1 MNVFNKTKGAI
12 SIFLVIIL
20 VPMMTVSSLFV
31 DAGKVKLARG
41 VAESAGDLTLN
52 TALTD
57 YDTMLKDM
65 YGLFATAQDTEELF
79 EKLEDYYRTCIISS
93 GVSAE
98 DADGYVDQIMAQLGL
113 VSESDNTSDVLNM
126 ELVDFNVSKRSD
138 ATLANPT
145 IIKKQIVD
153 FMKYRAPINTGLS
166 FISSLQSFS
175 TLDKQTELVDK
186 RQSYYE
192 EQESVM
198 RSAQEAWKYINKYNQ
213 SGFVQNDNYFTT
225 MKSNFSNY
233 PDEYNEIAK
242 KIIKDLYDTQSYDTF
257 SPYSYTIV
265 SEEIEVGDSKETVP
279 VFYLNRNKTS
289 KKQLYTELT
298 TYSKSKPATA
308 DNVKTALTQ
317 YYSAYNA
324 VNTAQEKL
332 LVYNDNTYGLQYL
345 VQTNRQ
351 SLYKNWVMAMV
362 KLYEKYNTL
371 RHTVAYTGETE
382 SGASVM
388 TVKAK
393 ICGSN
398 SEKAYSEYYS
408 DMMNKFDSLAAVFN
422 TQLSNYNSKLQS
434 YANGIGNSTSTSNT
448 EQSITSLYNEV
459 AGYHKT
465 ISDAKSNL
473 ETAVLHLNAV
483 YNGVK
488 AGGTLDNKQAEW
500 KGVADDE
507 DLKNTSMAKQD
518 LAEINSLST
527 YLDPED
533 VQVLINRLNNII
545 GHLED
550 LLGQI
555 DSYTFFGTKIVEI
568 SDYTTL
574 VTLLKNKIGD
584 SNLKNVP
591 TGKTELQNKV
601 NTWLDGKFVIG
612 EAVDVSWE
620 NQSNTQANL
629 IKDKPN
635 FYSYLYTHFNEG
647 SVSTSTVEKT
657 EDKENGENLYN
668 NYKNNASE
676 TASEDANSADDG
688 NVNNENELNSLSG
701 RPSLNAGN
709 DAKTAAAE
717 VKTDDSAVSDTSKS
731 LSSMFSSLSAAVV
744 DMGTDLRDKLYIAD
758 YILSMFSYDT
768 IEKEFAVKNPGE
780 EVKLQTL
787 TLVPINAENN
797 FAYGKEVEYIIYGG
811 TNASNLTKAYGS
823 IFGIRFGFNLIYA
836 FSDSSIRDTAF
847 AIATP
852 ISAATLGVIPV
863 PLIQAAIIIGVAC
876 CESALDLNDLR
887 NGESVPLFKNSQSW
901 KCSIKGL
908 ISEVKAEVGN
918 AIKEVSSAAIDTGL
932 EELNELLD
940 MTDEE
945 LTAYIQ
951 GGTDDVIDAVSASYD
966 SVITQHANTAIQ
978 KLTTLCTNAI
988 EENMINPNE
997 DKMIQY
1003 VTDGLDAWLKEEAS
1017 GVDVSSDLGYIVKS
1031 EAAEIIKQDYIQ
1043 YVIDELS
1050 KNVTSAQN
1058 AVAETANAINEIIIR
1073 LRNKISDQILYYSED
1088 ILIYKEKMI
1097 DQVRNSM
1104 EGGAENLK
1112 ETLNS
1117 KIDGIFGTSS
1127 KKGSTNTT
1135 GMSSLLSFSYSDYLR
1150 LFLMIGLYTNE
1161 EGILLRTADV
1171 IQANMAK
1178 KTGDTAY
1185 RLSNSSVYVEI
1196 DATIQVKPTLLAL
1209 PLFADVEG
1217 NPSSNQSWYTFEYN
1231 SIKGY

>member
-1 MNVFNKTKGAI
+1 MKFFNKTKGAI

-79 EKLEDYYRTCIISS
+79 GKLEDYYRTCITSS

-113 VSESDNTSDVLNM
+113 VSESDDTSDVLNM

-153 FMKYRAPINTGLS
+153 FMKYRAPVNTGLS

-233 PDEYNEIAK
+233 SDEYNEIAE

-257 SPYSYTIV
+257 SPSSYTIV

-298 TYSKSKPATA
+298 AYSESKPATA

-332 LVYNDNTYGLQYL
+332 LEYNDNTYGLQYL

-351 SLYKNWVMAMV
+351 NLYNNWVTAMV

-371 RHTVAYTGETE
+371 RHTVAYAGETE

-398 SEKAYSEYYS
+398 SENAYTEKYS

-448 EQSITSLYNEV
+448 KQSITSLYNEV
-459 AGYHKT
+459 AGYRKT

-488 AGGTLDNKQAEW
+488 AGGTLENKQAEW

-527 YLDPED
+527 YLDPDD
-533 VQVLINRLNNII
+533 VQALINRLNNII

-574 VTLLKNKIGD
+574 VNLLKNKIGD

-601 NTWLDGKFVIG
+601 NTWLDGKFVVG

-668 NYKNNASE
+668 SIKDKS
-676 TASEDANSADDG
+676 SSSA
-688 NVNNENELNSLSG
+688 NNEASGTDSGSISNDNELVNQAG
-701 RPSLNAGN
+701 KPSDNAGN

-780 EVKLQTL
+780 EVQLQTL

-836 FSDSSIRDTAF
+836 FMDSSIRDTAF

-863 PLIQAAIIIGVAC
+863 PLIQAAIIIGIAC
-876 CESALDLNDLR
+876 CESAIDLNDIR
-887 NGESVPLFKNSQSW
+887 NGEEVPLFKNRESW
-901 KCSIKGL
+901 HCSVNGL
-908 ISEVKAEVGN
+908 IN
-918 AIKEVSSAAIDTGL
+918 AAKGTVSSVIEEGTNIVIDKGVGKL
-932 EELNELLD
+932 SEILD

-945 LTAYIQ
+945 LNQYIED
-951 GGTDDVIDAVSASYD
+951 GAAELTGYVGSAFD
-966 SVITQHANTAIQ
+966 TLITRHANMAIQ

-997 DKMIQY
+997 DKMVQY
-1003 VTDGLDAWLKEEAS
+1003 VSDGLDAWLEEEAV
-1017 GVDVSSDLGYIVKS
+1017 GVNVSSDIGFIVKK
-1031 EAAEIIKQDYIQ
+1031 EAVNIIKDQFIGRMIEALQ
-1043 YVIDELS
+1043 SVS
-1050 KNVTSAQN
+1050 SNVT
-1058 AVAETANAINEIIIR
+1058 VAIDNLGAS
-1073 LRNKISDQILYYSED
+1073 ISDEINTIRGEISDLITSGCEQVKNYKSE
-1088 ILIYKEKMI
+1088 MI
-1097 DQVRNSM
+1097 SNLKSSM
-1104 EGGAENLK
+1104 KNGAESVKN
-1112 ETLNS
+1112 TLNQQ
-1117 KIDGIFGTSS
+1117 IDGIFGTNAVE
-1127 KKGSTNTT
+1127 GSDNT
-1135 GMSSLLSFSYSDYLR
+1135 GVASLLSFSYSDYLR

-1171 IQANMAK
+1171 IQTNMAK
-1178 KTGDTAY
+1178 KTGNTAY
-1185 RLSNSSVYVEI
+1185 RLSNSAVYVEI

-1217 NPSSNQSWYTFEYN
+1217 NPSTNQNWYTFEYK